1 MARKAEVRYIN
12 FYNAGSSAYKLDTMP
27 TPKKKQA
34 QPCPKQRKP
43 RRILLRVDPIAVAGV
58 FLAFV
63 MLIMMVVGL
72 FQLGSAKRQATQMQ
86 SYVLQLQAENKK
98 LDAQYRA
105 GFDPEEIRQIATQ
118 MGMIPIE
125 QAQHIQITVPV
136 TQPVQE
142 PTVWE
147 TVYTFLV
154 GLFA

>member
-12 FYNAGSSAYKLDTMP
+12 FYSVGSTAYKLDAMP
-27 TPKKKQA
+27 TPKKQA
-34 QPCPKQRKP
+34 APAPRQRKP
-43 RRILLRVDPIAVAGV
+43 RKILLRLDPIAVAGV

-72 FQLGSAKRQATQMQ
+72 FRLGSARKQAVQMH
-86 SYVLQLQAENKK
+86 SYVQQLEAQNRA
-98 LDAQYRA
+98 LDEKYRA
-105 GFDPEEIRQIATQ
+105 GFDPEEIRQIALQ
-118 MGMIPIE
+118 MGMVPVE
-125 QAQHIQITVPV
+125 QAQRIEVTVPV
-136 TQPVQE
+136 TEPVQE

>member
-12 FYNAGSSAYKLDTMP
+12 FYSAGSSAYKLDVMP
-27 TPKKKQA
+27 APEQEFK
-34 QPCPKQRKP
+34 PVPKQRKAKK
-43 RRILLRVDPIAVAGV
+43 ILLRVDPIAVAGV

-63 MLIMMVVGL
+63 MMIMMVVGL
-72 FQLGSAKRQATQMQ
+72 LQLGSAKRQAAQMQ
-86 SYVLQLQAENKK
+86 NYVLQLEAENRV

-105 GFDPEEIRQIATQ
+105 SFDPEEIRQIATQ
-118 MGMIPIE
+118 MGMVPVE
-125 QAQHIQITVPV
+125 QAQQIQITVPV
-136 TQPVQE
+136 VEPVQE

>member
-1 MARKAEVRYIN
+1 MARRAEVRYVN
-12 FYNAGSSAYKLDTMP
+12 FYSVGSSAYKLDAIP
-27 TPKKKQA
+27 THKKQTVA
-34 QPCPKQRKP
+34 MPKQRKAKK
-43 RRILLRVDPIAVAGV
+43 ILLHVDPVAAAGI

-63 MLIMMVVGL
+63 MVIMMGVGL
-72 FQLGSAKRQATQMQ
+72 IRLGSARKQAVQMEN
-86 SYVLQLQAENKK
+86 YVLQLEARSRV
-98 LDAQYRA
+98 LDEQYRA

-118 MGMIPIE
+118 MGMIPAE

-136 TQPVQE
+136 TEPVQE

>member
-12 FYNAGSSAYKLDTMP
+12 FYSVGSSAYKLDVMP
-27 TPKKKQA
+27 APKKQA
-34 QPCPKQRKP
+34 APIPKQRKAKK
-43 RRILLRVDPIAVAGV
+43 ILLKVDPIALAGV

-86 SYVLQLQAENKK
+86 TYVRQLEAENRV

-118 MGMIPIE
+118 MGMVPIE
-125 QAQHIQITVPV
+125 QAQQIQITVPV
-136 TQPVQE
+136 TEPVQE

>member
-12 FYNAGSSAYKLDTMP
+12 FYSVGSSAYKLDVMP
-27 TPKKKQA
+27 APKKQA
-34 QPCPKQRKP
+34 APIPKQRKAKK
-43 RRILLRVDPIAVAGV
+43 ILLKVDPIALAGV

-86 SYVLQLQAENKK
+86 SYVRQLEAENRA

-105 GFDPEEIRQIATQ
+105 GFDPDEIRQIATQ
-118 MGMIPIE
+118 MGMVPIE
-125 QAQHIQITVPV
+125 QAQKIQITVPV
-136 TQPVQE
+136 TEPVQE